1 VNTRPFFTV
10 GLPTINRSCSY
21 LPRTIRALLGQSFSD
36 FELLVSDNAS
46 TDGTEEV
53 VRSFR
58 DPRVQ
63 FVRRTDRMAPG
74 AHFAAIA
81 REARGRYFVLNQD
94 DDLLHRDFLGR
105 AYEAFRDH
113 PEVVMYAAPIWRE
126 TPNRGYVSR
135 ALRPLEGYADENV
148 IGDRV
153 YLVSGTHAAAKLFD
167 PVLHFVHRAIAIDAA
182 RLAQVGG
189 YDPGAEFSLSA
200 DLVTQARVLMHGP
213 LAYDPRPGGIYRVH
227 PDNASR
233 TMKRSDRKAYY
244 RRTYAA
250 LMAVFDESHNDW
262 RAALGGYL
270 RTLQTPEIMACVHEW
285 LYYRAPVALQKLGMD
300 CLSQGWGGGSFSL
313 WRKCASRIGVR
324 NLLRYG
330 ASRIGW

>member
-1 VNTRPFFTV
+1 MNSRPFFTV
-10 GLPTINRSCSY
+10 GLPTINRSVTY
-21 LPRTIRALLGQSFSD
+21 LPRTIGALLEQSFAD
-36 FELLVSDNAS
+36 FELIVSDNAS

-53 VRSFR
+53 VRRFG
-58 DPRVQ
+58 DPRLR
-63 FVRRTDRMAPG
+63 FIRRDDRMPPG

-81 REARGRYFVLNQD
+81 REARGRFFVLNQD
-94 DDLLHRDFLGR
+94 DDLLHRDFLAR
-105 AYEAFRDH
+105 AHQALQVH
-113 PEVVMYAAPIWRE
+113 PQAVIYAAPIWRE

-135 ALRPLEGYADENV
+135 ALRPLAGYSDENV
-148 IGDRV
+148 ISDRA
-153 YLVSGTHAAAKLFD
+153 YLVNGTHAAARLFD
-167 PVLHFVHRAIAIDAA
+167 PLLPFVHPAIAMDAE
-182 RLAQVGG
+182 RLGQVGG
-189 YDPGAEFSLSA
+189 YEPGAGFSA

-227 PDNASR
+227 PANYSR
-233 TMKRSDRKAYY
+233 TMKRGDRKTYY

-250 LMAVFDESHNDW
+250 LMAVFDESGNDW

-270 RTLQTPEIMACVHEW
+270 RTLQSAEIMECVHEW
-285 LYYRAPVALQKLGMD
+285 LYYRAPVSLQKLGMD
-300 CLSQGWGGGSFSL
+300 CLSQAWSGGRISL